1 MIDFHLF
8 KMKILFCNDSLYS
21 EVPKRVLT
29 KGLNAKILKISIPG
43 STVMELGLAL
53 VYRIRAMKPPPKI
66 LLLSAGTNN
75 ASSPIDNFY
84 KEIKKILEFCVS
96 RKILFLML
104 PIPYSK
110 MASDKKINE
119 MNNLIN
125 QCSYYDFNLQYSH
138 QDLSFDRLHLT
149 DECIKEKL
157 KKLKI
162 ILNLS
167 ISNLKFGEEKC
178 IE

>member
-1 MIDFHLF
+1 
-8 KMKILFCNDSLYS
+8 
-21 EVPKRVLT
+21 
-29 KGLNAKILKISIPG
+29 
-43 STVMELGLAL
+43 
-53 VYRIRAMKPPPKI
+53 
-66 LLLSAGTNN
+66 
-75 ASSPIDNFY
+75 
-84 KEIKKILEFCVS
+84 
-96 RKILFLML
+96 ML

-125 QCSYYDFNLQYSH
+125 QCSYYDFNLQYCH
-138 QDLSFDRLHLT
+138 RDLSFDRLHLT

-157 KKLKI
+157 KKIKV

-167 ISNLKFGEEKC
+167 ISNLKFGVEKW